1 MILDLMLVAQ
11 QVTLKYEAVTSLY
24 YLTIILFISRASS
37 KIVLSRGISYTCSI
51 IIEASSTGILYDT
64 DLRTTIV
71 NRLTK

>member
-11 QVTLKYEAVTSLY
+11 QVTLNEAVTSLY

-37 KIVLSRGISYTCSI
+37 KIVLSRGISYTCAI